1 MGYTV
6 TGIDI
11 IYLFITGVLLITYVC
26 SSKNIPFKELV
37 SIGIILRLAL
47 LVCDLYHLFPIP
59 NLGAD
64 SEVFHHIAYNN
75 ALYENERKLTNYT
88 DFLTL
93 VYTYTGHSR
102 MIGQLIN
109 VVFGLG
115 VILIGQKC
123 LMLFDA
129 NRKYMYIGTLILCL
143 SPNLIIFSGG
153 LLREAWCEFFIT
165 ASIYQ
170 FLRWFKYGN
179 VSNFLFSCMMVF
191 AASYMHSGSIGVIAG
206 YMIVYVLYNC
216 NKNQFKFT
224 FRSVFACLIVIAIS
238 VFYLQ
243 NMNTFGQKME
253 GMDNENT
260 EEVFISHYNN
270 AQGGGS
276 DYLTSLPVN
285 SMGGALLFS
294 PLKMVYFTFSP
305 MPWDWRGFPDLLA
318 FLIDSIIYL
327 ILCWG
332 IIKNVNNNYI
342 KLRTGLIVSLLS
354 VVFIFG
360 IGVTNAGTAMRH
372 RAKLLPLF
380 IITYCISKT
389 DTRKYIDNE
398 DGLCNRSNLQS

>member
-37 SIGIILRLAL
+37 SIGIILRLGL

-75 ALYENERKLTNYT
+75 VLYGSDGKLTNYT

-109 VVFGLG
+109 VIFGLG

-123 LMLFDA
+123 LLLFDV
-129 NRKYMYIGTLILCL
+129 NRKYMHIGTLILCL

-179 VSNFLFSCMMVF
+179 VSNFLFSCMMVL

-206 YMIVYVLYNC
+206 YMIVYVLYNR
-216 NKNQFKFT
+216 NKNQFRFT
-224 FRSVFACLIVIAIS
+224 FRSVFASLIVIAFS

-243 NMNTFGQKME
+243 NMDTFGQKME

-260 EEVFISHYNN
+260 EEVFISHYNS

-276 DYLTSLPVN
+276 DYLTNLPVN
-285 SMGGALLFS
+285 SMSGAILYS
-294 PLKMVYFTFSP
+294 PLKMIYFTFSP

-332 IIKNVNNNYI
+332 MIKNVNNNYI
-342 KLRTGLIVSLLS
+342 KLRIGLIVSLLS

-380 IITYCISKT
+380 VVTYCISKT

>member
-1 MGYTV
+1 MNYIV
-6 TGIDI
+6 TGIDV
-11 IYLFITGVLLITYVC
+11 IYLFFTGILLIAYVL
-26 SSKNIPFKELV
+26 SSKKIPFNGLV
-37 SIGIILRLAL
+37 CFGVILRIGL
-47 LVCDLYHLFPIP
+47 LLCDLYHLSPIP

-64 SEVFHHIAYNN
+64 SEVFHSIAYNN
-75 ALYENERKLTNYT
+75 AVNGGDGKLTNYT

-93 VYTYTGHSR
+93 VYSLTGHSR

-109 VVFGLG
+109 VLFGLG
-115 VILIGQKC
+115 VIIYGQKC
-123 LMLFDA
+123 LLLFDVD
-129 NRKYMYIGTLILCL
+129 RKYLHIGTLILCL

-170 FLRWFKYGN
+170 FLKWFKYGN
-179 VSNFLFSCMMVF
+179 ITNFILSCVMVM

-206 YMIVYVLYNC
+206 YMIVYVLYNR
-216 NKNQFKFT
+216 NKNRFKFT
-224 FRSVFACLIVIAIS
+224 FRSIFASLLVLAIG

-243 NMNTFGQKME
+243 NMETFGNKMQ
-253 GMDNENT
+253 GMDGENT
-260 EEVFISHYNN
+260 DDVLISHYNN
-270 AQGGGS
+270 ALGGGS
-276 DYLTSLPVN
+276 DYLTNLTVN

-318 FLIDSIIYL
+318 FFIDSIIYL
-327 ILCWG
+327 MLCWG
-332 IIKNVNNNYI
+332 IIKNANNEYI
-342 KLRTGLIVSLLS
+342 KLRTGLIISLLS

-380 IITYCISKT
+380 VVAYCISKT
-389 DTRKYIDNE
+389 DTRKI
-398 DGLCNRSNLQS
+398 GTTKL